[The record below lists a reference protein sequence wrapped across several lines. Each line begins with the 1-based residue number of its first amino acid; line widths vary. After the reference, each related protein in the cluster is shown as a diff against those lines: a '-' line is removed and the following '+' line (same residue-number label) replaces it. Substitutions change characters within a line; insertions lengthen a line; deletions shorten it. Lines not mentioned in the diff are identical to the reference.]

1 MKRNLILTFLV
12 FVILAGFS
20 GCILSTNP
28 NTATPITLKV
38 GNSQAFTV
46 SGFLNGPYEWYKN
59 NILIGGASGSS
70 YTYYAEAGDNG
81 INIFKVQTKD
91 LLSGKTLVKE
101 WTVNVYYNLPPIA
114 NAGPDQ
120 NLYFGN
126 VAYLDGSAS
135 SDPESQPLLYLWTMV
150 GRPSGSNAA
159 LDDPY
164 AVNPSFTPDI
174 EGAYTIRLIV
184 NDGESNSASDAVVIN
199 AYSDFLPPTA
209 DAGPDQNVVFGNLV
223 HLDGSASF
231 DPEHHS
237 LTYTWG
243 IDTAPPGS
251 GAVLNGSNTMT
262 PNFMPD
268 KKGLYVI
275 RLVVNDGTFDSGVDW
290 INITVYNT
298 APVANAGNDITI
310 SELGGTAHLDGSLSI
325 DPDGTVLTYSWSV
338 INRPDGS
345 TAMLS
350 DNSIVN
356 PDFTPDKKGGYVIKL
371 VVSDGDLTAEDTVAL
386 TYSNHVPVAE
396 AGDPIVIP
404 FTQTAH
410 LNGIGTDPDGDPVT
424 YEWTIETAP
433 PLSTATLSNA
443 TIANPTFTPDKKGVY
458 TFSLIVKDNENLP
471 SVPDTVTV
479 TTTNHV
485 PVAEAGSDV
494 NILNKHL
501 VQLNGIGT
509 DIDNDPLTYTWTI
522 VSAPSGS
529 TAALSNRFI
538 TNPTFTPDKKGN
550 YILSYV
556 VYDGEAYSNTDT
568 LQINSLNNPPVAEAG
583 ANQTVHYAGRFVQLN
598 GNVSSD
604 LDSDPLT
611 YAWTLT
617 NKPSGSS
624 ASFNNSSI
632 VNPIIT
638 LDKPGSYV
646 INLVVND
653 GTENSSIDSLTLTTS
668 AATISANFESGGYE
682 GGWVKTQNNNFG
694 GWGTIGVIN
703 DNEGGIHGG
712 WQFKVAGGTFGG
724 GDNWCNLT
732 KTFSTPTY
740 VTTVVFSQKGWAGN
754 IANLD
759 MSFYKDNALFCAL
772 PFIAGNN
779 TWQDNYTV
787 NIDQVVNTNIYF
799 RHYQYLL
806 VDGSYLDN
814 IVINYWD

>member
-1 MKRNLILTFLV
+1 MFLV
-12 FVILAGFS
+12 FVMVAGFS

-28 NTATPITLKV
+28 NTAIPITLKV

-59 NILIGGASGSS
+59 DSLIGGASGAS
-70 YTYYAEAGDNG
+70 YTYYAEAGDKGVNK
-81 INIFKVQTKD
+81 IRLQTKD
-91 LLSGKTLVKE
+91 MLNSNTLVKE

-126 VAYLDGSAS
+126 VAYLDGSLS
-135 SDPESQPLLYLWTMV
+135 FDPESQPLIYLWNMV
-150 GRPSGSNAA
+150 SRPAGSSAA

-164 AVNPSFTPDI
+164 SVSPSFTPDVQ
-174 EGAYTIRLIV
+174 GAYTIRLIV

-199 AYSDFLPPTA
+199 AYTDFLPPTA
-209 DAGPDQNVVFGNLV
+209 DAGADQSVVFGNAV
-223 HLDGSASF
+223 HLDGSASS

-243 IDTAPPGS
+243 IDTAPAGS
-251 GAVLNGSNTMT
+251 AAALDNIHSMT
-262 PNFMPD
+262 PSFMPD

-290 INITVYNT
+290 VNITIFNT
-298 APVANAGNDITI
+298 APVANAGDDITI
-310 SELGGTAHLDGSLSI
+310 SELGGTAHLDGSLSY
-325 DPDGTVLTYSWSV
+325 DPDGTTLTYSWS
-338 INRPDGS
+338 ITSRPGGS
-345 TAMLS
+345 SAMLS

-356 PDFTPDKKGGYVIKL
+356 PTFTPDKKGGYIIKL
-371 VVSDGDLTAEDTVAL
+371 VVSDGDLTAEDTVTL

-396 AGDPIVIP
+396 AGVPIILP
-404 FTQTAH
+404 FTQTAQ

-424 YEWTIETAP
+424 YAWTITGHPAD
-433 PLSTATLSNA
+433 STATLSNA
-443 TIANPTFTPDKKGVY
+443 AIANPTFTPDKKGVY
-458 TFSLIVKDNENLP
+458 TFSLIVTDNDTPPL
-471 SVPDTVTV
+471 SSAPDTVTI

-509 DIDNDPLTYTWTI
+509 DIDNDTLTYTWTV
-522 VSAPSGS
+522 VSNPSGS

-538 TNPTFTPDKKGN
+538 ANPTFTPDKKGL
-550 YILSYV
+550 YTLSFV
-556 VYDGEAYSNTDT
+556 VFDGEAYSNTDT
-568 LQINSLNNPPVAEAG
+568 MQINAANNQPVAEAG
-583 ANQTVHYAGRFVQLN
+583 ANQTVHYAGRMVQLN
-598 GNVSSD
+598 GSGSSD
-604 LDSDPLT
+604 LDGDSLT
-611 YAWTLT
+611 FAWTLT
-617 NKPSGSS
+617 NKPVGSS
-624 ASFNNSSI
+624 ASFSNSTI

-638 LDKPGSYV
+638 LDKPGFYV

-653 GTENSSIDSLTLTTS
+653 STENSAIDSLTLTTS
-668 AATISANFESGGYE
+668 AATITANFESGGYE
-682 GGWVKTQNNNFG
+682 GGWVKTQSNNFG
-694 GWGTIGVIN
+694 GWGTIGVVN

-712 WQFKVAGGTFGG
+712 WQFKVAGGTLGG
-724 GDNWCNLT
+724 GANWCNLT
-732 KTFSTPTY
+732 KTFSIPTY
-740 VTTVVFSQKGWAGN
+740 ITTVVFSQKGWAGN

-759 MSFYKDNALFCAL
+759 MSFYMDNTLFCAL